1 MFEQIYEHFL
11 QPTDMYWIL
20 GHTSVLDSLIVRPRS
35 YQVKNSGEYEY
46 PHWADHFP
54 LQEKG
59 NIILISFLKH
69 FGTEFQK
76 KTLVIKLNVGK
87 KIFQDNWF

>member
-1 MFEQIYEHFL
+1 
-11 QPTDMYWIL
+11 MYWIL

-46 PHWADHFP
+46 P

-69 FGTEFQK
+69 FGMEFQK

-87 KIFQDNWF
+87 KIFQDDWF